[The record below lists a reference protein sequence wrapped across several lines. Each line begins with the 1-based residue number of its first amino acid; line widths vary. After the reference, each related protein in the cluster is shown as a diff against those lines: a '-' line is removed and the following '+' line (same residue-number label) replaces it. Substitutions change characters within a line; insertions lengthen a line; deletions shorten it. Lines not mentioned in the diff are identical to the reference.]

1 MGMGG
6 GAHVTNSVLR
16 RMALA
21 SALTTGVGG
30 TATTVVP
37 GLEHWPPAAVFI
49 VVAAIGAI
57 GGLVRK
63 LLHAAVI
70 AVAVT
75 ATLILLDALTGGH
88 IRSAINPETLLAMG
102 SVMK

>member
-1 MGMGG
+1 
-6 GAHVTNSVLR
+6 
-16 RMALA
+16 MALA

-30 TATTVVP
+30 TATTVLP
-37 GLEHWPPAAVFI
+37 GLERWPSAAVFV

-70 AVAVT
+70 AVSVT
-75 ATLILLDALTGGH
+75 VALIVVDALTGGH
-88 IRSAINPETLLAMG
+88 IRSAINPESLLTMA
-102 SVMK
+102 SVLK

>member
-1 MGMGG
+1 M
-6 GAHVTNSVLR
+6 TNSVLR

-30 TATTVVP
+30 TATTVLP
-37 GLEHWPPAAVFI
+37 GFEHWPPATVFV

-57 GGLVRK
+57 GGVVRK

-70 AVAVT
+70 AVTLT
-75 ATLILLDALTGGH
+75 AALIVVDAITGGH
-88 IRSAINPETLLAMG
+88 IRSAINPESLLAMA
-102 SVMK
+102 SVLK